1 MWLKLLALGNL
12 IEWNLSN
19 PDTLGPEESVLISEL
34 SSFRKANVEIGNS
47 SKEKCVVFFFI
58 EVFMGSD

>member
-34 SSFRKANVEIGNS
+34 SSFRKANVDIGNS
-47 SKEKCVVFFFI
+47 SKKKCVVFFLSRYSW
-58 EVFMGSD
+58 GPD